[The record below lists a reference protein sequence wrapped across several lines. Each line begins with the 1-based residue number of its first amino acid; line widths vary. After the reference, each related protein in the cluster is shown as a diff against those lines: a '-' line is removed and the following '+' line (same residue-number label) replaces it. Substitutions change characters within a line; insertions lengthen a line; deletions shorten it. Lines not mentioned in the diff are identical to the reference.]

1 MHNTSKTGCCA
12 CPPGDS
18 PPLFPRFRA
27 RFFFGWDLGVQQ
39 VGTGEAGMHGGTTP
53 SGQAHRPAL
62 KTLDLAALT
71 GSKEDGPPSET
82 QLRRQKYQ
90 FFEKQCSE
98 IAPGLY
104 LGGDYVARNREI
116 IGQHGITHVIN
127 CVGFICKEYFQGE
140 LQYLTYYLQDTPAED
155 ILCILYNAFEF
166 IDQAIANGGRVLV
179 HCSQDSCSA

>member
-71 GSKEDGPPSET
+71 GSKEDGCVLQHT
-82 QLRRQKYQ
+82 WLQQ
-90 FFEKQCSE
+90 FDVTS
-98 IAPGLY
+98 
-104 LGGDYVARNREI
+104 
-116 IGQHGITHVIN
+116 QHH
-127 CVGFICKEYFQGE
+127 
-140 LQYLTYYLQDTPAED
+140 
-155 ILCILYNAFEF
+155 
-166 IDQAIANGGRVLV
+166 ANNL
-179 HCSQDSCSA
+179 